1 MAAERQAEGSSGR
14 KSFSMSLD
22 DTIFWI
28 GLTSLGAGLY
38 LMAEHP
44 IYGLVLVVAG
54 VAALA
59 WANRGHMPKPPL
71 RLGALILAMAI
82 TVGVAGYDLYDRRFG
97 VPAAPIA
104 TGRVWTPL
112 TDEQKASLGL
122 VLSAFP
128 KRDTFQIICLNSDCK
143 ALSEDLMRVLYD
155 AGWNPVLVGS
165 YVQQEP
171 YGAALY
177 QTDINDRKLADAIE
191 KATKLKVNH
200 IYPSTIANVDSLFLG
215 LRP

>member
-1 MAAERQAEGSSGR
+1 MAAEKQAEGSSGR

-128 KRDTFQIICLNSDCK
+128 KHDTFQIICLNSDCK
-143 ALSEDLMRVLYD
+143 TLSEDLMRVLYD